1 MWDWHVDGLAQHPR
15 SSASVFAGTAVR
27 RLRVDLWRSRIS
39 VSTCSRSWTTLVGAS
54 VLLRLI
60 ARRDG
65 LDVAR
70 RPLPGPRQAPR
81 PALQLRSSVP
91 ASTWAKCAAAVRA
104 NGTTEVVADT
114 VIGRRLTPAFAA
126 RQLDV
131 AARLRGM
138 LVSIDPRGYTG
149 GCEVLERTDL
159 RGDLARHL
167 RFTLVVG
174 GAEHE
179 ATPPEQAEEIAA
191 AIPNTRLVILSGAA
205 HLANVERAHEVTRLA
220 LDHLGEPT

>member
-1 MWDWHVDGLAQHPR
+1 M
-15 SSASVFAGTAVR
+15 
-27 RLRVDLWRSRIS
+27 
-39 VSTCSRSWTTLVGAS
+39 
-54 VLLRLI
+54 
-60 ARRDG
+60 
-65 LDVAR
+65 
-70 RPLPGPRQAPR
+70 
-81 PALQLRSSVP
+81 
-91 ASTWAKCAAAVRA
+91 RA

-159 RGDLARHL
+159 RGDLVRHL